1 MPKEEFEA
9 EEIIKAEFRIYRLPN
24 KNFRRS
30 FFQMNIKNGKDGRTV
45 STEII
50 SSKKGWLSFPITNLV
65 KQWLTK
71 EVLSQEL
78 FVQLHSLY
86 GEKTMHFAGIDQ
98 TSYEPFLVIYS
109 SSNKELSIASLIDL
123 ETISRVS
130 SDTKT
135 KKNIKERSKRDVI
148 TKSYESPCELKPLK
162 VYADHIGLKNF
173 LAPSYLEINQCVGSC
188 KHPGSKSNTR
198 QTNHALLQAL
208 YTKVT
213 DSEYSSYPCC
223 APASFNKQEVLIRHP
238 DGSVKLMKLP
248 KAIVTSCACF

>member
-1 MPKEEFEA
+1 
-9 EEIIKAEFRIYRLPN
+9 
-24 KNFRRS
+24 
-30 FFQMNIKNGKDGRTV
+30 MNIKNGKDGRIV

-65 KQWLTK
+65 KQWFK
-71 EVLSQEL
+71 KGVLNQEL
-78 FVQLHSLY
+78 FVQLHSLH

-98 TSYEPFLVIYS
+98 TNYEPFLVIYS
-109 SSNKELSIASLIDL
+109 SSNEELTIASFIDL

-130 SDTKT
+130 NNTKT
-135 KKNIKERSKRDVI
+135 TNNIKERTKRNVI

-173 LAPSYLEINQCVGSC
+173 LAPNYLEINQCVGSC
-188 KHPGSKSNTR
+188 KHPGSKSSTR

>member
-1 MPKEEFEA
+1 
-9 EEIIKAEFRIYRLPN
+9 
-24 KNFRRS
+24 
-30 FFQMNIKNGKDGRTV
+30 MNIKNGKDGRTV

-65 KQWLTK
+65 KQWLK
-71 EVLSQEL
+71 KGVLNQEL
-78 FVQLHSLY
+78 YVQLHSLY
-86 GEKTMHFAGIDQ
+86 GEKMMHFAGTDEIN
-98 TSYEPFLVIYS
+98 YEPFLVIYS
-109 SSNKELSIASLIDL
+109 SSNEELTIASLINL
-123 ETISRVS
+123 EKISSIS
-130 SDTKT
+130 SNTKT
-135 KKNIKERSKRDVI
+135 TKNIKERNKRNVI

-188 KHPGSKSNTR
+188 KNPGSKSSTK

>member
-1 MPKEEFEA
+1 
-9 EEIIKAEFRIYRLPN
+9 
-24 KNFRRS
+24 
-30 FFQMNIKNGKDGRTV
+30 MNIKNGKDGQTV

-65 KQWLTK
+65 KQWLK
-71 EVLSQEL
+71 KGVLNQEL
-78 FVQLHSLY
+78 YVQLHSLY
-86 GEKTMHFAGIDQ
+86 GEKMMHFAGTDEIN
-98 TSYEPFLVIYS
+98 YEPFLVIYS
-109 SSNKELSIASLIDL
+109 SSNEELTIASLINL
-123 ETISRVS
+123 EKISSIS
-130 SDTKT
+130 SNTKT
-135 KKNIKERSKRDVI
+135 TKNIKKRSKRNVI

-162 VYADHIGLKNF
+162 VYADHIGLKNV

-188 KHPGSKSNTR
+188 KNPGSKSSTK